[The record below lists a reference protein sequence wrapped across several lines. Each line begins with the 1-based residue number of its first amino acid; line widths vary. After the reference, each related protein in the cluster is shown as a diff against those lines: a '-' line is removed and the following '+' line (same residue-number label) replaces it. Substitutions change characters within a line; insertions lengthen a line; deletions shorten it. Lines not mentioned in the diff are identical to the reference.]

1 MQSKELLHSLNL
13 STFTALDF
21 ETTGLDPNSDR
32 IIEIAAIRFEHG
44 EMVDRFV
51 SLVNP
56 CIDIPNLITEI
67 TGISNSMVHKS
78 PKESEIIDDFL
89 SFLGDF
95 PLVAHNIRFDEQ
107 FLSRLC
113 LRNEK
118 EENNFL
124 FRYC

>member
-1 MQSKELLHSLNL
+1 MRAKELLHSLKL
-13 STFTALDF
+13 STFTAFDF

-44 EMVDRFV
+44 EIVDRFV

-56 CIDIPNLITEI
+56 GIDIPNLITEI
-67 TGISNSMVHKS
+67 TGISNSMVYKS
-78 PKESEIIDDFL
+78 PKEAEIIDDFL
-89 SFLGDF
+89 SFLGDS

-113 LRNEK
+113 LK
-118 EENNFL
+118 HKL
-124 FRYC
+124 SLIHI